1 MSTKIK
7 ICGVTTV
14 EDAAFCVEAGA
25 DALGLN
31 FYPPSPRSIAPGK
44 AREIALNVPPFVM
57 LIGVFV
63 ESSAE
68 DVRRIADEV
77 GLHMV
82 QLHGVDSS
90 ATTQVYGRPVIPV
103 VKARAEQDIHEL
115 EQRPETTFLI
125 DAYSKKLH
133 GGTGET
139 FDWNWLRGI
148 TEKKRV
154 ILAGGLNP
162 DNVAQAIRTARPY
175 AVDVA
180 SGVESAPGKKDPGLV
195 KIFVQAVRDADRE

>member
-1 MSTKIK
+1 MSTKTK

-14 EDAAFCVEAGA
+14 EDAYLCVEAGA

-44 AREIALNVPPFVM
+44 AHEIARNVPPFVM

-90 ATTQVYGRPVIPV
+90 ATTQVYGRPVLPV
-103 VKARAEQDIHEL
+103 VKARSEEDIREI
-115 EQRPETTFLI
+115 ETRAETTFLV
-125 DAYSKKLH
+125 DAYNETLH

-148 TEKKRV
+148 TETKRI

-162 DNVAQAIRTARPY
+162 DNVADAIRTARPY

-180 SGVESAPGKKDPGLV
+180 SGVESAPGRKDPQLV
-195 KIFVQAVRDADRE
+195 KRFVQAIRDTDGG